1 MKKGLILFLF
11 FVTSFCFAEQQALT
25 GESITGENEQP
36 QLVPEVRPNKTG
48 SEKIEFSEKPQA
60 LQQNENFAFLSFSIL
75 TREKSVMI
83 SWKARPEGRN
93 LILYRSTTAFSSITS
108 LAEAVPIANITDD
121 GLPFFDYP
129 IPGIPYYYAIAEE
142 NEIASGK
149 IQFING
155 INTINSPVEVFG
167 SSEEKE
173 KKHIAVQNRPIPLPF
188 LNPSKHTKKRTE
200 FFSSQT
206 ETIINALTAEKRD
219 FREFIISS
227 QRLEPYIFP
236 DDKKT
241 PDGGEGMELQRI
253 LNEHFYTKNW
263 QKCKVELSNFL
274 RIRRTSRVSART
286 HFYIGQT
293 LFFQNIYDEALLE
306 FLTAQDLYPSQAKEW
321 AHYCLVELA
330 NFPKK

>member
-1 MKKGLILFLF
+1 MKKGFIIFLF
-11 FVTSFCFAEQQALT
+11 VVSFCFAEQAAFAE
-25 GESITGENEQP
+25 ESLVGENELSQI
-36 QLVPEVRPNKTG
+36 LPEVKPDKTG
-48 SEKIEFSEKPQA
+48 SEKIEFAENPQE
-60 LQQNENFAFLSFSIL
+60 LQKNEDFAFLSFSIL

-83 SWKARPEGRN
+83 SWKAKPEGRN
-93 LILYRSTTAFSSITS
+93 LILYRSTTGFSSISS

-155 INTINSPVEVFG
+155 INTINSPVEVFA
-167 SSEEKE
+167 SPEEQE
-173 KKHIAVQNRPIPLPF
+173 KKSIALQNRPIPLPF
-188 LNPSKHTKKRTE
+188 LNPEKQIKKRTE

-206 ETIINALTAEKRD
+206 ETLINALTAEKRD

-227 QRLEPYIFP
+227 QRLEPYVFP
-236 DDKKT
+236 DDKRT
-241 PDGGEGMELQRI
+241 PDGGESMELQRI
-253 LNEHFYTKNW
+253 LKEYFYTKNW
-263 QKCKVELSNFL
+263 QKCNVELTNFL

-293 LFFQNIYDEALLE
+293 LFFQNLYDKALLE

-321 AHYCLVELA
+321 THYCLVELA
-330 NFPKK
+330 N

>member
-1 MKKGLILFLF
+1 MKKGFIIFLF
-11 FVTSFCFAEQQALT
+11 VASFCFAEKAAFADEGL
-25 GESITGENEQP
+25 IGENELSQILP
-36 QLVPEVRPNKTG
+36 DVKSDKTG
-48 SEKIEFSEKPQA
+48 SEKIEFAENPQE
-60 LQQNENFAFLSFSIL
+60 LQKNEDFAFLSFSIL

-83 SWKARPEGRN
+83 SWKAKPEGRN
-93 LILYRSTTAFSSITS
+93 LILYRSTTGFSSISS

-155 INTINSPVEVFG
+155 INTINSPVEVFA
-167 SSEEKE
+167 SPEEQE
-173 KKHIAVQNRPIPLPF
+173 KKSIALQNRPIPLPF
-188 LNPSKHTKKRTE
+188 LNPEKQIKKRTE

-206 ETIINALTAEKRD
+206 ETLINALTAEKRD

-227 QRLEPYIFP
+227 QRLEPYVFP
-236 DDKKT
+236 DDKRT
-241 PDGGEGMELQRI
+241 PDGGESMELQRI
-253 LNEHFYTKNW
+253 LKEYFYTKNW
-263 QKCKVELSNFL
+263 QKCNVELTNFL

-293 LFFQNIYDEALLE
+293 LFFQNLYDKALLE

-330 NFPKK
+330 N

>member
-1 MKKGLILFLF
+1 MKKGFIIFLF
-11 FVTSFCFAEQQALT
+11 VASFCFGEQAVFAEEGLV
-25 GESITGENEQP
+25 GENELSQI
-36 QLVPEVRPNKTG
+36 LPEVTPDKTG
-48 SEKIEFSEKPQA
+48 SDKIEFAENPQA
-60 LQQNENFAFLSFSIL
+60 LQKNEDFAFLSFSIL

-83 SWKARPEGRN
+83 SWKAKPEGKN
-93 LILYRSTTAFSSITS
+93 LILYRSTTGFLSISS

-155 INTINSPVEVFG
+155 INTINSPVEVFA
-167 SSEEKE
+167 SPEEQD
-173 KKHIAVQNRPIPLPF
+173 KKNVAVQNRPIPLPF
-188 LNPSKHTKKRTE
+188 LNPAKQIKKRTE

-206 ETIINALTAEKRD
+206 ETLINALTAEKRD

-227 QRLEPYIFP
+227 QRLEPYVFP
-236 DDKKT
+236 DDKRT

-253 LNEHFYTKNW
+253 LNDYFYTKNW
-263 QKCKVELSNFL
+263 QKCNVELNNFL

-293 LFFQNIYDEALLE
+293 LFFQNLYDKALLE

-330 NFPKK
+330 N